1 LIFIYNTF
9 FFYIFGRIFKLKLKP
24 QTMNKQLLLIFAAV
38 LVFFNVHSQNKSYWT
53 AHNQNSD
60 KIITDKAVARDN
72 FPKQFKL
79 YDLNSNSLRQELFTL
94 LDNQKGKLT
103 TIISLPNAD
112 GQIEQ
117 FEVNEASNFDTELQA
132 KFPEIRAYSG
142 KGITD
147 RYATLKMSISP
158 QGIQTMV
165 FRTDK
170 ENEFIEAYSKDHTVY
185 AVFKS
190 QRNKSNLG
198 WSCTTAE
205 EKSVFEYTSKSAT
218 GSNTNQS
225 SAGQLKTMRLAL
237 SCNAE
242 YSNHFGAFNAS
253 QVALVLDA
261 FNATLTRCN
270 GVYEKDLGVHMNLVA
285 NTTNVIYYVPSS
297 DPYSNSIS
305 SWNTSLQIALNTTLS
320 GIGTS
325 LSINNAAYDIGHM
338 FGKTGGGGNA
348 GCIGCI
354 CVDGIDSG
362 TGATKGRGIT
372 SPSNGV
378 PSGDSFDID
387 YVVHEMGH
395 QMGANHTFSN
405 GNEGLG
411 VNKEVGSG
419 ITIMGYAGITNE
431 DVAAHSIDI
440 FHEAS
445 IEQIQNNLAGRICIV
460 STPLTTNAT
469 PVVQAVGNF
478 IIPMSTPFVLTG
490 VATDANE
497 TDVLTYCWE
506 QNDDGGSST
515 GANSTASETKTIG
528 PNFLSWNPTASP
540 SRYFPKLES
549 VIANSNTTSQDGGT
563 PGFLSEA
570 LSSVSR
576 ALNFRLTVRDNVAY
590 SATAPVKVGQ
600 TAYTDM
606 VVNVTSTAGPFLV
619 NAPDSNVSWVVG
631 SNQTVTWNVAGTTAN
646 GVNASYVDIFLS
658 TDGGFT
664 YPVQLA
670 SKVPN
675 NGSSVITVP
684 NITRLTNRIMVKG
697 YKHIFFDISNADFAI
712 TAPTSSFA
720 IAYNGLAEQ
729 QNKQTCQGGNA
740 VYTIPYTAYAG
751 FTGTTIFTATGLP
764 AGVTAT
770 FVPSS
775 LSASGTVTMTV
786 AATSSA
792 GAGLIPIN
800 VSATSGATV
809 KTAAFYVEIFNA
821 NFGTQALTSPA
832 DLATTIN
839 PLSVVLT
846 WPVNAAAISYDL
858 QIATNSNFSTIIR
871 TVNVTTNSYAPPGL
885 LDATNYYWRVLPKSP
900 SCSGAYSAGYRFTT
914 GQLVCFTNIAAD
926 TPVLIPDVANTAP
939 IISTIT
945 LASTDMVS
953 DLNVT
958 IDVNHTWVN
967 DMTILLISPT
977 GTEIRLVARP
987 CTFAALSNI
996 TATFDDSGNTVVCA
1010 TSPAIYGTVKPLQQL
1025 SGFNGQPINGVWQ
1038 LKVLDPYNEDGGA
1051 INSWSLNICSLR
1063 QAVMAVVDNSLSNF
1077 VLYPNPNKGNFT
1089 VQFNSSSSNEIAI
1102 SVHDMRGRTILNNKY
1117 SNTGLFSQNVQL
1129 DQVQSGVY
1137 LVTVQD
1143 GDKKVVKRIIIE

>member
-1 LIFIYNTF
+1 
-9 FFYIFGRIFKLKLKP
+9 
-24 QTMNKQLLLIFAAV
+24 MNKQLLLIFAAV
-38 LVFFNVHSQNKSYWT
+38 LVVFNVHSQSKTFWT
-53 AHNQNSD
+53 AHNQSSD

-79 YDLNSNSLRQELFTL
+79 YDLNINSLRQELFTL
-94 LDNQKGKLT
+94 ADNQKGKHA

-117 FEVNEASNFDTELQA
+117 FEVNDASNFDAELQA

-170 ENEFIEAYSKDHTVY
+170 ENEFIEAYSQDHTVY

-190 QRNKSNLG
+190 QRNNKNLG
-198 WSCTTAE
+198 WSCSTFE
-205 EKSVFEYTSKSAT
+205 EKSVLESTSKSAI

-242 YSNHFGAFNAS
+242 YSRYFGATSAA
-253 QVALVLDA
+253 QVSLVLAA

-270 GVYEKDLGVHMNLVA
+270 GVYEKDLGLHLNLVA
-285 NTTNVIYYVPSS
+285 SSTNVIYYVVAT
-297 DPYSNSIS
+297 DPYTTMTN
-305 SWNTSLQIALNTTLS
+305 WNTQLQNTLSSTLTGAGTTLAA
-320 GIGTS
+320 
-325 LSINNAAYDIGHM
+325 NNAAYDIGHM
-338 FGKTGGGGNA
+338 FGSTGGGGNA
-348 GCIGCI
+348 GCIGCV
-354 CVDGIDSG
+354 CVDDTSSL
-362 TGATKGRGIT
+362 TDKNKGSGIT
-372 SPSNGV
+372 SPGNGV
-378 PSGDSFDID
+378 PQGDTFDID

-405 GNEGLG
+405 SNEGSG

-419 ITIMGYAGITNE
+419 ITIMGYAGITTA

-440 FHEAS
+440 YHEAS
-445 IEQIQNNLAGRICIV
+445 IEQIQNNLANKTCPIT
-460 STPLTTNAT
+460 TPLTANAT

-478 IIPMSTPFVLTG
+478 IIPISTPFVLTG
-490 VATDANE
+490 VATDANA
-497 TDVLTYCWE
+497 TDALTYCWE

-515 GANSTASETKTIG
+515 AANSTASETKTVG

-540 SRYFPKLES
+540 LRYFPKIES
-549 VIANSNTTSQDGGT
+549 VVVNSTTTSEVGGT
-563 PGFLSEA
+563 AGFLSEA

-576 ALNFRLTVRDNVAY
+576 TLNFRLTVRDNVAY
-590 SATAPVKVGQ
+590 SATSPVKVGQ

-606 VVNVTSTAGPFLV
+606 AVNVTSAAGPFVV
-619 NAPDSNVSWVVG
+619 NAPNTPVSWAVG

-646 GVNASYVDIFLS
+646 GVNAAYVDIFLS
-658 TDGGFT
+658 TDGGYT
-664 YPVQLA
+664 YPIQLA

-675 NGSSVITVP
+675 NGSSSITVP
-684 NITRLTNRIMVKG
+684 NNAGSTNRIMVKG
-697 YKHIFFDISNADFAI
+697 YKHIFFDISNAEFII

-720 IAYNGLAEQ
+720 IAFNGVAEQ

-740 VYTIPYTAYAG
+740 VYTIPYIAYAG
-751 FTGTTIFTATGLP
+751 FTGTTTFTATGLP

-775 LSASGTVTMTV
+775 LTASGTVIMTV
-786 AATSSA
+786 AAASTA
-792 GAGLIPIN
+792 TAGLIPIN

-809 KTAAFYVEIFNA
+809 KTATFYLEIFNS

-839 PLSVVLT
+839 PLSVVLN
-846 WPVNAAAISYDL
+846 WPVNAAATSYDV
-858 QIATNSNFSTIIR
+858 QIASNANFSTILR
-871 TVNVTTNSYAPPGL
+871 TANVVTNSYAPAGL
-885 LDATNYYWRVLPKSP
+885 LDATVYYWRVLPKSP
-900 SCSGAYSAGYRFTT
+900 SCSGTYSVGYKFTT
-914 GQLVCFTNIAAD
+914 GQSICLTSLSAD
-926 TPVLIPDVANTAP
+926 TPVTIPIVANTTP
-939 IISTIT
+939 FISSIT
-945 LASTDMVS
+945 MVSPDMVS
-953 DLNVT
+953 DVNVT
-958 IDVNHTWVN
+958 VDISHTWVN
-967 DMTILLISPT
+967 DMTISLISPT
-977 GTEIRLVARP
+977 GTEIQLVARP
-987 CTFAALSNI
+987 CTNAALSNI
-996 TATFDDSGNTVVCA
+996 TATFDDSGSTVVCA
-1010 TSPAIYGTVKPLQQL
+1010 TSPAISGTVKPVQLL
-1025 SGFNGQPINGVWQ
+1025 SGYNGQAINGVWQ
-1038 LKVLDPYNEDGGA
+1038 LKVLDPYNEDGGS
-1051 INSWSLNICSLR
+1051 INSWSLNVCSLR
-1063 QAVMAVVDNSLSNF
+1063 QAVMGVADTSLSNF

>member
-1 LIFIYNTF
+1 
-9 FFYIFGRIFKLKLKP
+9 
-24 QTMNKQLLLIFAAV
+24 MNKQLLLILAAV
-38 LVFFNVHSQNKSYWT
+38 LVVFNVHSQNNIFWT
-53 AHNQNSD
+53 EHNQNKD

-79 YDLNSNSLRQELFTL
+79 YDLNINSLRQELFTL
-94 LDNQKGKLT
+94 VDNQKGKHA

-117 FEVNEASNFDTELQA
+117 FEVNDASNFDAELQA

-170 ENEFIEAYSKDHTVY
+170 ENEFIEAYSQDHTVY

-205 EKSVFEYTSKSAT
+205 EKSVLEYTSKSDI
-218 GSNTNQS
+218 GSNTIQS

-242 YSNHFGAFNAS
+242 YSRYFGATSAA
-253 QVALVLDA
+253 QVGLVLAA

-270 GVYEKDLGVHMNLVA
+270 GVYEKDLGVHLNLVA
-285 NTTNVIYYVPSS
+285 SSTNVIYYVVAT
-297 DPYSNSIS
+297 DPYSTNLST
-305 SWNTSLQIALNTTLS
+305 WNVSLQNTLSSTLTGVGTTLAD
-320 GIGTS
+320 
-325 LSINNAAYDIGHM
+325 NNAAYDIGHM
-338 FGKTGGGGNA
+338 FGGSGGGGSA
-348 GCIGCI
+348 GCIGCV
-354 CVDGIDSG
+354 CVDDTSDTTDTNKGSG
-362 TGATKGRGIT
+362 YTAPG
-372 SPSNGV
+372 N
-378 PSGDSFDID
+378 SGPQGDFFDID

-395 QMGANHTFSN
+395 QMGANHTFSI
-405 GNEGLG
+405 GNEGRG

-419 ITIMGYAGITNE
+419 ITIMGYAGITDA

-445 IEQIQNNLAGRICIV
+445 IEQIQNNLATKVCPI
-460 STPLTTNAT
+460 TTTLTANAT
-469 PVVQAVGNF
+469 PVVQSVGNF
-478 IIPMSTPFVLTG
+478 IIPISTPFVLTG

-497 TDVLTYCWE
+497 TDALTYCWE
-506 QNDDGGSST
+506 QNDDVGSST
-515 GANSTASETKTIG
+515 GANSTASETKTVG

-549 VIANSNTTSQDGGT
+549 VIANSNSTSEVGGS

-576 ALNFRLTVRDNVAY
+576 LLNFRLTVRDNVPY
-590 SATAPVKVGQ
+590 RSVAPVKVGQ

-606 VVNVTSTAGPFLV
+606 AVNVTSSAGPFLV
-619 NAPDSNVSWVVG
+619 NAPNAPVSWAVG
-631 SNQTVTWNVAGTTAN
+631 SNQNVTWSVAGTTAN
-646 GVNASYVDIFLS
+646 GVNAAYVDIFLS
-658 TDGGFT
+658 RDGGYT
-664 YPVQLA
+664 YPIQLA

-675 NGSSVITVP
+675 NGSSIITVP
-684 NITRLTNRIMVKG
+684 NNAGSTNRIMVKG
-697 YKHIFFDISNADFAI
+697 YKHIFFDISNDDFAI
-712 TAPTSSFA
+712 TTPTSSFT
-720 IAYNGLAEQ
+720 IAYSGVAEQ

-740 VYTIPYTAYAG
+740 VYTISYTAYAG
-751 FTGTTIFTATGLP
+751 FTGTTTFTATGLP

-770 FVPSS
+770 FFPSTM
-775 LSASGTVTMTV
+775 SASGTVTMTV
-786 AATSSA
+786 ATTSSA
-792 GAGLIPIN
+792 AAGLIPIN

-809 KTAAFYVEIFNA
+809 KTAAFYLEVFNS

-846 WPVNAAAISYDL
+846 WPVNSAAITYDV
-858 QIATNSNFSTIIR
+858 QIATNSNFSTIVR
-871 TVNVTTNSYAPPGL
+871 NTTVTTNSYAPTGL
-885 LDATNYYWRVLPKSP
+885 LDATVYYWRVLPKSP
-900 SCSGAYSAGYRFTT
+900 SCSGTYSVGYRFTT
-914 GQLVCFTNIAAD
+914 GQLVCLTHVAGD
-926 TPVLIPDVANTAP
+926 TPVAIPTVVNTTP
-939 IISTIT
+939 IISTLT
-945 LASTDMVS
+945 LTSTDMVS
-953 DLNVT
+953 DINVT
-958 IDVNHTWVN
+958 VNISHTWVR
-967 DMTILLISPT
+967 DMTISLISPT
-977 GTEIRLVARP
+977 GTEIQLVARP
-987 CTFAALSNI
+987 CANASLLNI
-996 TATFDDSGNTVVCA
+996 IATFDDSGSTLVCA
-1010 TSPAIYGTVKPLQQL
+1010 TDPAISGTIKPIQLL
-1025 SGFNGQPINGVWQ
+1025 SGFNGQPINGAWK
-1038 LKVLDPYNEDGGA
+1038 LKVLDPYDEDGGA

-1063 QAVMAVVDNSLSNF
+1063 EAVMGVVDTSLSNF

-1102 SVHDMRGRTILNNKY
+1102 SVHDMRVRTILNNKY
-1117 SNTGLFSQNVQL
+1117 NNTGLFSQNVQL

>member
-1 LIFIYNTF
+1 
-9 FFYIFGRIFKLKLKP
+9 
-24 QTMNKQLLLIFAAV
+24 MNKQLLLIFAAM
-38 LVFFNVHSQNKSYWT
+38 LFFFNVHSQNKTYWT

-79 YDLNSNSLRQELFTL
+79 YDLNINSLRQELFTL
-94 LDNQKGKLT
+94 VESQNGKHA

-117 FEVNEASNFDTELQA
+117 FEVNEASNFDAELQA

-147 RYATLKMSISP
+147 KYATLKLSISP

-170 ENEFIEAYSKDHTVY
+170 ENEFIEAYSQDHTIY

-198 WSCTTAE
+198 WSCTTVDE
-205 EKSVFEYTSKSAT
+205 NSVMQLTSKSVLNN
-218 GSNTNQS
+218 NTIQS
-225 SAGQLKTMRLAL
+225 SAGQLKTIRLAL

-242 YSNHFGAFNAS
+242 YSNYFGAFNS
-253 QVALVLDA
+253 GQVGFVLAA

-270 GVYEKDLGVHMNLVA
+270 GVYEKDLAVHMNLVA
-285 NTTNVIYYVPSS
+285 STTNVIYYAPAT
-297 DPYSNSIS
+297 DPYSAAIG
-305 SWNTSLQIALNTTLS
+305 SWNTQLQNALSTTLT
-320 GIGTS
+320 GVGTS
-325 LSINNAAYDIGHM
+325 LSANNAAYDIGHM

-348 GCIGCI
+348 GCIGCV
-354 CVDGIDSG
+354 CVDAVEGG
-362 TGATKGRGIT
+362 AGATKGRGIT

-378 PSGDSFDID
+378 PQGDTFDID

-395 QMGANHTFSN
+395 QMGATHTFSN
-405 GNEGLG
+405 SNEGRG
-411 VNKEVGSG
+411 TNKEVGSG
-419 ITIMGYAGITNE
+419 ITIMGYAGITDA

-440 FHEAS
+440 YHETS
-445 IEQIQNNLAGRICIV
+445 IEQIQNNLATKTCPIT
-460 STPLTTNAT
+460 TPLTANAT

-478 IIPMSTPFVLTG
+478 IIPISTPFVLTG
-490 VATDANE
+490 VATDANA
-497 TDVLTYCWE
+497 TDTLTYCWE

-515 GANSTASETKTIG
+515 GANSTASETKTVG

-549 VIANSNTTSQDGGT
+549 VISNSTTTSEVGGT

-570 LSSVSR
+570 LSSVAR
-576 ALNFRLTVRDNVAY
+576 VLNFRLTVRDNAPY
-590 SATAPVKVGQ
+590 SSVAPVKVGQ

-606 VVNVTSTAGPFLV
+606 AVNVTSSAGPFEV
-619 NAPDSNVSWVVG
+619 NSPNTLVSWVVG

-646 GVNASYVDIFLS
+646 GVNAAFVDIFLS
-658 TDGGFT
+658 TDGGYT
-664 YPVQLA
+664 YPIQLA

-675 NGSSVITVP
+675 NGSSNITVP
-684 NITRLTNRIMVKG
+684 NNRGNSNRIMVKG
-697 YKHIFFDISNADFAI
+697 YKHIFFDISNADFSI

-720 IAYNGLAEQ
+720 IAYNGIAEE
-729 QNKQTCQGGNA
+729 QNKQMCQGSSS
-740 VYTIPYTAYAG
+740 VFTIPYTAYAG
-751 FTGTTIFTATGLP
+751 FTGTTTFTATGLP

-770 FVPSS
+770 FSPSS
-775 LSASGTVTMTV
+775 LTASGTVTMTL
-786 AATSSA
+786 AATSSTT
-792 GAGLIPIN
+792 AGLIPIN

-809 KTAAFYVEIFNA
+809 KTAAFYLEIFNA

-846 WPVNAAAISYDL
+846 WPVNAAAVSYDL
-858 QIATNSNFSTIIR
+858 QIASNANFSTIIR
-871 TVNVTTNSYAPPGL
+871 TANVTTNSYAPPGL

-900 SCSGAYSAGYRFTT
+900 SCSGTYSVGYRFTT
-914 GQLVCFTNIAAD
+914 GQLVCLTNLSAD
-926 TPVLIPDVANTAP
+926 TPVTIPTVANTTP
-939 IISTIT
+939 FYSEIIMN
-945 LASTDMVS
+945 STDNVS
-953 DLNVT
+953 DVNVT
-958 IDVNHTWVN
+958 IDISHTWVN
-967 DMTILLISPT
+967 DMTISLISPSL
-977 GTEIRLVARP
+977 TEIQLVARP
-987 CTFAALSNI
+987 CTNAALSNI
-996 TATFDDSGNTVVCA
+996 TATFDDSGSTIVCA
-1010 TSPAIYGTVKPLQQL
+1010 TSPAISGTVKPLQAF
-1025 SGFNGQPINGVWQ
+1025 SGFNGQAINGIWK

-1063 QAVMAVVDNSLSNF
+1063 QAVMSVADTSLSNF